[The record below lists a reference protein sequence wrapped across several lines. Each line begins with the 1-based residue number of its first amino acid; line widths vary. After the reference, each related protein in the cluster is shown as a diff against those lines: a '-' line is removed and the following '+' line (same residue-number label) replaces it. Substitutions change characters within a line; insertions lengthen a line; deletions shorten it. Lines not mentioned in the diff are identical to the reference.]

1 VRGIEKSIDLFSR
14 KIIDRKGNEMAEARK
29 SMIKI
34 KPKKYKAGDIV
45 KVDFIV
51 IHPMDTGLQKD
62 KKTGNII
69 PAHFIDNITFS
80 LDGKAFTTMKVWETV
95 STNPYFSV
103 NLKVPASGK
112 ITVDYTDNTGEKNSK
127 SKKLK
132 PKG

>member
-1 VRGIEKSIDLFSR
+1 
-14 KIIDRKGNEMAEARK
+14 MAEEKRR

-34 KPKKYKAGDIV
+34 KPKKYKVGDIV

-51 IHPMDTGLQKD
+51 IHPMDTGMKKD
-62 KKTGNII
+62 KKTGKIK
-69 PAHFIDNITFS
+69 PAKYIDNVTF
-80 LDGKAFTTMKVWETV
+80 LFDGKPFTTMKVWETV

-103 NLKVPASGK
+103 NFKVPGEGK
-112 ITVDYTDNTGEKNSK
+112 ITVEYTDNTGEKNTK

>member
-1 VRGIEKSIDLFSR
+1 
-14 KIIDRKGNEMAEARK
+14 MAEARK

-34 KPKKYKAGDIV
+34 KPKKYKVGDIV

-51 IHPMDTGLQKD
+51 IHPMDTGMRKD
-62 KKTGNII
+62 KKTGEII
-69 PAHFIDNITFS
+69 PAHYIDNITFS
-80 LDGKAFTTMKVWETV
+80 LDGKPFTTMKVWETV

-103 NLKVPASGK
+103 NLKVPGKGK
-112 ITVDYTDNTGEKNSK
+112 ITVDYTDNMGEKNTK

>member
-1 VRGIEKSIDLFSR
+1 
-14 KIIDRKGNEMAEARK
+14 MAEKRK

-34 KPKKYKAGDIV
+34 KPKKYKAGDVV

-62 KKTGNII
+62 KKTGNLK
-69 PAHFIDNITFS
+69 PAHFIDHITFS
-80 LDGKAFTTMKVWETV
+80 LDGTPFTTMKVWETV

-103 NLKVPASGK
+103 NLKVPGKGK
-112 ITVDYTDNTGEKNSK
+112 ITVDYTDNMGEKNSK

>member
-1 VRGIEKSIDLFSR
+1 
-14 KIIDRKGNEMAEARK
+14 MAEARK

-34 KPKKYKAGDIV
+34 KPKKFNVGDTV

-51 IHPMDTGLQKD
+51 IHPMDTGLKKD
-62 KKTGNII
+62 KKTGKIK
-69 PAHFIDNITFS
+69 PAHYIDSITFS
-80 LDGKAFTTMKVWETV
+80 LDGKPFTTMKVWETV

-103 NLKVPASGK
+103 NLKVPGKGK

>member
-1 VRGIEKSIDLFSR
+1 
-14 KIIDRKGNEMAEARK
+14 MAEARK

-34 KPKKYKAGDIV
+34 KPKKFKVGDTV

-51 IHPMDTGLQKD
+51 IHPMDTGLKKD
-62 KKTGNII
+62 KKTGKII
-69 PAHFIDNITFS
+69 PAKYIDNITF
-80 LDGKAFTTMKVWETV
+80 LFDGKPFTTMKVWETV

-103 NLKVPASGK
+103 NYKVTGKGK

>member
-1 VRGIEKSIDLFSR
+1 
-14 KIIDRKGNEMAEARK
+14 MAEKRK

-34 KPKKYKAGDIV
+34 KPKKFNVGDTV

-51 IHPMDTGLQKD
+51 IHPMDTGTQKD
-62 KKTGNII
+62 KKTGKLI
-69 PAHFIDNITFS
+69 PAYFINDITFS
-80 LDGKAFTTMKVWETV
+80 LDGKPFTTMKVWETV

-103 NLKVPASGK
+103 NLKVPGK
-112 ITVDYTDNTGEKNSK
+112 GTITVDYTDNTGEKNTK

>member
-1 VRGIEKSIDLFSR
+1 LEST
-14 KIIDRKGNEMAEARK
+14 IIIIKEEQMAERK

-34 KPKKYKAGDIV
+34 KPKKFKVGDTI

-62 KKTGNII
+62 KKTGDII
-69 PAHFIDNITFS
+69 PAHYIDNITFS
-80 LDGKAFTTMKVWETV
+80 FDGKPFTTMKVWETV

-103 NLKVPASGK
+103 NLKVPAAGT

>member
-1 VRGIEKSIDLFSR
+1 
-14 KIIDRKGNEMAEARK
+14 MAERK

-34 KPKKYKAGDIV
+34 KPKKFNVGDTI

-62 KKTGNII
+62 KKTGEII

-80 LDGKAFTTMKVWETV
+80 FDGKPFTTMKVWETV

-103 NLKVPASGK
+103 NLKVPGK
-112 ITVDYTDNTGEKNSK
+112 GTITVDYTDNTGEKNSK

>member
-1 VRGIEKSIDLFSR
+1 
-14 KIIDRKGNEMAEARK
+14 MAEKRK

-34 KPKKYKAGDIV
+34 KPKKYKAGDVV

-62 KKTGNII
+62 KKTGEII
-69 PAHFIDNITFS
+69 PAHYIDNITFS
-80 LDGKAFTTMKVWETV
+80 LDGKPFTTMKVWETV

-103 NLKVPASGK
+103 NLKVPGKGK

>member
-1 VRGIEKSIDLFSR
+1 
-14 KIIDRKGNEMAEARK
+14 MAKARK

-34 KPKKYKAGDIV
+34 KPKKKYKVGDTV

-51 IHPMDTGLQKD
+51 IHPMDTGMKKD
-62 KKTGNII
+62 KKTGKIV
-69 PAHFIDNITFS
+69 PAKYIDNITF
-80 LDGKAFTTMKVWETV
+80 LFDGKPFTTMKVWETV

-103 NLKVPASGK
+103 NLKVPGK
-112 ITVDYTDNTGEKNSK
+112 GKVTVEYTDSTGEKNTK

>member
-1 VRGIEKSIDLFSR
+1 
-14 KIIDRKGNEMAEARK
+14 MAEKRK
-29 SMIKI
+29 SMIKV

-62 KKTGNII
+62 KKTGQLI

-80 LDGKAFTTMKVWETV
+80 LDGKPFTTMKVWETV

-103 NLKVPASGK
+103 NLKVPGKGK

>member
-1 VRGIEKSIDLFSR
+1 
-14 KIIDRKGNEMAEARK
+14 MAEKRK

-34 KPKKYKAGDIV
+34 KPKKYKAGDVV

-62 KKTGNII
+62 KKTGKLK
-69 PAHFIDNITFS
+69 PAHFIDHITFS
-80 LDGKAFTTMKVWETV
+80 LDGTPFTTMQVWETV

-103 NLKVPASGK
+103 NLKVPGKGK
-112 ITVDYTDNTGEKNSK
+112 ITVDYTDNMGEKNSK